1 VVEAP
6 HRCAVCGSRLPP
18 EARTCPV
25 CDSPVRP
32 LSAPTPAPAVPSAP
46 LAGNEIDRRI
56 ARLAQWD
63 EEARMLGVKLPVLP
77 AWAEPFAHAD
87 EDRGGWAQVLRG
99 IERVAQRRVVEA
111 LESWEEKTRARLVRL
126 EAYSVDSRLEREEID
141 EVLHAARI
149 GEIQRAVTGYVR
161 VDRVVALKERH
172 LDRAREELE
181 KLVEMFRD
189 MPPLG
194 LVPPQPADE
203 LSATLEQELRR
214 GQLAA
219 LHSKLRE
226 LRAAAAVQLRLEL
239 PGLITRLGDA
249 LARERA
255 KGRKVDPE
263 AATLARAAREFARGR
278 FEESLHHLRR
288 TGMPG
293 GAGVREPRP
302 SGPAT
307 ESSRTL

>member
-1 VVEAP
+1 MVEGA
-6 HRCAVCGSRLPP
+6 HRCAVCGSHLPP

-25 CDSPVRP
+25 CDAPVRAAP
-32 LSAPTPAPAVPSAP
+32 PPAVAPPTPAAP
-46 LAGNEIDRRI
+46 LSGNEIDRRI

-63 EEARMLGVKLPVLP
+63 EEARMLGVQLPVLP

-111 LESWEEKTRARLVRL
+111 LEGWEEKTRARLVRL

-141 EVLHAARI
+141 EVLHAARV

-181 KLVEMFRD
+181 RLVEMFRD

-194 LVPPQPADE
+194 LTPPQAADE

-219 LHSKLRE
+219 LHSRLRE
-226 LRAAAAVQLRLEL
+226 LRATAAVQLRLEL
-239 PGLITRLGDA
+239 PGLITRIGDA
-249 LARERA
+249 LSRERA

-288 TGMPG
+288 TGVPG
-293 GAGVREPRP
+293 GGALREPR
-302 SGPAT
+302 STGSAT
-307 ESSRTL
+307 EPTRTA